1 MDEVSEAWRA
11 IASFF
16 GSLPPP
22 NWELILRFTEA
33 LAWPVVAVGAM
44 ISLRPGRLIDRLL
57 ADGGEIVSPIGG
69 IRLSRTIEE
78 VAETVAE
85 ETREAGESSA
95 ELEEEVG
102 NPLAD
107 AADPYTT
114 VMNGWGRVLIGIEEA
129 AQAGG
134 LATINRMR
142 PMETITALKQL
153 GVISTRTSNSVQRL
167 LDVRNRVR
175 VAGSRRAQ
183 INQASANEYYEAAE
197 RTRRNLRRAA
207 NLYRATAAFQ
217 RPADSVTPTETA
229 H

>member
-1 MDEVSEAWRA
+1 MDNVAEAWGQIVA
-11 IASFF
+11 FFASM
-16 GSLPPP
+16 PPP
-22 NWELILRFTEA
+22 NWDLILRFTEA
-33 LAWPVVAVGAM
+33 LAWPVVVVGAM
-44 ISLRPGRLIDRLL
+44 LSLRPGRVIDRLL
-57 ADGGEIVSPIGG
+57 ADGGEIMSPIGG
-69 IRLSRTIEE
+69 IKLSRTIEE

-85 ETREAGESSA
+85 ETREAGETSA

-129 AQAGG
+129 ATAGG

-153 GVISTRTSNSVQRL
+153 GVISTRTVNSVQRL
-167 LDVRNRVR
+167 LGVRNQVR

-183 INQASANEYYEAAE
+183 VNQASANEYYQAAE
-197 RTRRNLRRAA
+197 RTRRNLRKAA
-207 NLYRATAAFQ
+207 NLYRATTPFQ
-217 RPADSVTPTETA
+217 GPRDSGSPSPTA

>member
-1 MDEVSEAWRA
+1 MGEVSEAWRA
-11 IASFF
+11 IVSFF
-16 GSLPPP
+16 ASLPPP

-33 LAWPVVAVGAM
+33 LAWPVVAVGVTM
-44 ISLRPGRLIDRLL
+44 SLRPGRLIDRLL

-69 IRLSRTIEE
+69 IKLSRTIEE

-85 ETREAGESSA
+85 ESREAGETSA

-129 AQAGG
+129 ARAGG
-134 LATINRMR
+134 LAAINRMR

-153 GVISTRTSNSVQRL
+153 GVISTRTANSVQRL
-167 LDVRNRVR
+167 LDVRNRVK

-183 INQASANEYYEAAE
+183 INQSSANEYYEAAE

-207 NLYRATAAFQ
+207 DLSRATVALSRQ
-217 RPADSVTPTETA
+217 ADTGSPSQTA